1 MIAQQLLNGL
11 FLGAVYA
18 LFAVGYTLV
27 FGVLDILNLA
37 HAAIFTAA
45 AFAAF
50 SLAAAGV
57 PLPLAFL
64 AAAVLAGIMGI
75 LLDRVA
81 FAPLRARNAGT
92 LVPLISSIGVAI
104 IIGAILRGIY
114 GVDERHFTVGGLD
127 TAPVIRLG
135 PLTFTT
141 VELTIF
147 LAAIALMLVLSWI
160 LRATTLGR
168 RIRAVAEDRVAAALL
183 GVDLERT
190 IAATFFIASSLG
202 GAAGILTGLEYN
214 SHRHGRPDRA
224 QRAGRDHPRWDG
236 QRHRRGD
243 RRLHP
248 GRGRDARD
256 RLRALCLARRR
267 PLRRDVRPAR
277 RAPDRT
283 VREARAAHSVGA
295 AVSVLLDFYAK
306 HSRLIDQIGVNAIL
320 ALSLSVS
327 LQAGQ
332 LALAQAA
339 FMGIAAYIS
348 TILAVNAH
356 WPLFATI
363 AVAVL
368 ASTIVAALLAY
379 PVRRLRGVFLAIATI
394 GFGEIVRVVANNLK
408 ITGGAEGI
416 SSIPNDATT
425 PVIYGALALVGLAL
439 FALSRTKFALA
450 VALVREDEYAAR
462 GVGVDVG
469 MIRTLSLALG
479 GAIAGLGGAL
489 YAHASF
495 FITPTDFGFGRME
508 QILVWCVVGGVT
520 SPLGALLG
528 ATVLSILPEAIRFLA
543 DYREITNGIILLA
556 VILFAPGGLSS
567 LWRRGTIRVRV

>member
-1 MIAQQLLNGL
+1 MSA
-11 FLGAVYA
+11 
-18 LFAVGYTLV
+18 
-27 FGVLDILNLA
+27 
-37 HAAIFTAA
+37 
-45 AFAAF
+45 
-50 SLAAAGV
+50 
-57 PLPLAFL
+57 
-64 AAAVLAGIMGI
+64 
-75 LLDRVA
+75 
-81 FAPLRARNAGT
+81 
-92 LVPLISSIGVAI
+92 
-104 IIGAILRGIY
+104 
-114 GVDERHFTVGGLD
+114 
-127 TAPVIRLG
+127 
-135 PLTFTT
+135 
-141 VELTIF
+141 
-147 LAAIALMLVLSWI
+147 
-160 LRATTLGR
+160 
-168 RIRAVAEDRVAAALL
+168 
-183 GVDLERT
+183 
-190 IAATFFIASSLG
+190 
-202 GAAGILTGLEYN
+202 
-214 SHRHGRPDRA
+214 
-224 QRAGRDHPRWDG
+224 
-236 QRHRRGD
+236 
-243 RRLHP
+243 
-248 GRGRDARD
+248 
-256 RLRALCLARRR
+256 
-267 PLRRDVRPAR
+267 
-277 RAPDRT
+277 
-283 VREARAAHSVGA
+283 
-295 AVSVLLDFYAK
+295 LLDFYAK
-306 HSRLIDQIGVNAIL
+306 HSRLVDQIGVNAIL

-339 FMGIAAYIS
+339 FMGIAAYVS

-368 ASTIVAALLAY
+368 ASTVVAALLAY

-425 PVIYGALALVGLAL
+425 PVIYGALAFVGLAL

-469 MIRTLSLALG
+469 TIRTLSLALG

-495 FITPTDFGFGRME
+495 FITPTDFGFQHME

-528 ATVLSILPEAIRFLA
+528 AAVLSILPEAIRFLA

-567 LWRRGTIRVRV
+567 LWRRGTVRVRV

>member
-1 MIAQQLLNGL
+1 MSA
-11 FLGAVYA
+11 
-18 LFAVGYTLV
+18 
-27 FGVLDILNLA
+27 
-37 HAAIFTAA
+37 
-45 AFAAF
+45 
-50 SLAAAGV
+50 
-57 PLPLAFL
+57 
-64 AAAVLAGIMGI
+64 
-75 LLDRVA
+75 
-81 FAPLRARNAGT
+81 
-92 LVPLISSIGVAI
+92 
-104 IIGAILRGIY
+104 
-114 GVDERHFTVGGLD
+114 
-127 TAPVIRLG
+127 
-135 PLTFTT
+135 
-141 VELTIF
+141 
-147 LAAIALMLVLSWI
+147 
-160 LRATTLGR
+160 
-168 RIRAVAEDRVAAALL
+168 
-183 GVDLERT
+183 
-190 IAATFFIASSLG
+190 
-202 GAAGILTGLEYN
+202 
-214 SHRHGRPDRA
+214 
-224 QRAGRDHPRWDG
+224 
-236 QRHRRGD
+236 
-243 RRLHP
+243 
-248 GRGRDARD
+248 
-256 RLRALCLARRR
+256 
-267 PLRRDVRPAR
+267 
-277 RAPDRT
+277 
-283 VREARAAHSVGA
+283 
-295 AVSVLLDFYAK
+295 LLDFYAK

-339 FMGIAAYIS
+339 FMGIAAYVS

-368 ASTIVAALLAY
+368 ASTVVAALLAY

-394 GFGEIVRVVANNLK
+394 GFGEIVRVVANNLS

-425 PVIYGALALVGLAL
+425 PVIYGALVLVGLTL
-439 FALSRTKFALA
+439 FVLSRTKFALA

-469 MIRTLSLALG
+469 TIRTLSLALG

-495 FITPTDFGFGRME
+495 FITPTDFGFQRME

-543 DYREITNGIILLA
+543 DYREITNGVILLA